1 MLAGWCVF
9 FPQTDRGAMK
19 INNVSVL
26 LEVLNSVVQEEGE
39 KKHFLNKPKN
49 AQAPFYPHQGCFLS

>member
-1 MLAGWCVF
+1 
-9 FPQTDRGAMK
+9 MK